1 MGRVVMATG
10 LSDVPHAAGI
20 KRDER
25 QAPYQFHLEVVV
37 RHPAVD
43 ANEHRVFLQCAK
55 AESDRIPLCVR
66 LSVFR
71 EGVDDDATIVTKV
84 V

>member
-1 MGRVVMATG
+1 M
-10 LSDVPHAAGI
+10 SPHAAGI
-20 KRDER
+20 KRDDR

-43 ANEHRVFLQCAK
+43 TNEHRVFLQGAE
-55 AESDRIPLCVR
+55 AESDCVLLCVR

-71 EGVDDDATIVTKV
+71 EGVDDDTTVVTKV